1 MRNHRTM
8 AGSILIALA
17 TTAGIQAE
25 EILFEDITEK
35 AGIRFVHQHGGSGR
49 KYMVETMGSGACFLD
64 YDGDGDPDLYLVQGA
79 ALPGFEGSG
88 PLHNVLYENR
98 GPGRDGMVRFSPAAK
113 AGVEDTGWG
122 MGCAVGD
129 VDGDGDL
136 DLLVTNF
143 GSDVLYRNNGDGTF
157 TDITRA
163 AGVGDPRWSASA
175 AFGDADGDGDL
186 DLYVTHYVDL
196 TVENNRPCGDLLD
209 GRRSY
214 CHPNAYSPVDDSF
227 YRNRGDGT
235 FVEDKDAARPRA
247 PGNGL
252 GVVWSD
258 LDQDGRPDIYVAND
272 GSPNFLFLNR
282 GGMFEEIALLSGCA
296 VNDDGVSEA
305 GMGVQ
310 AEDFDGDGHTDLF
323 VTHLGMETNTLYRNL
338 GSGQFVDWS
347 LPSGVGAISFRLV
360 GFGTVALDYD
370 LDGDLDLM
378 VANGHILDDAP
389 RYWSNVTYAQPL
401 HLLENNGQGRFREVG
416 AQHGTI
422 FSKPLVGRGLALA
435 DVDGDGDLD
444 AVVTTSNGPV
454 HLLQARGA
462 TGSWIQLDLR
472 QAGPNPFAIGA
483 QVTIRA
489 GALTQIREVRSAS
502 SYLSQSDGTLHAG
515 LGDQRQAQVDV
526 RWPGGGSETFGPL
539 AAGKRHRIVQGGG
552 TAAEKG
558 TAKGQGR
565 P

>member
-1 MRNHRTM
+1 MRKHRTM
-8 AGSILIALA
+8 AGGVLIALA

-25 EILFEDITEK
+25 QILFEEITQE
-35 AGIRFVHQHGGSGR
+35 AGMRFVHQHGGSGR

-64 YDGDGDPDLYLVQGA
+64 YDDDGDPDLYLVQGA
-79 ALPGFEGSG
+79 ALPGFEASR

-98 GPGRDGMVRFSPAAK
+98 GPGKDGMVHFSPAAK

-122 MGCAVGD
+122 MGCAAAD

-143 GSDVLYRNNGDGTF
+143 GPDVLYRNNGDGTF
-157 TDITRA
+157 TDITA
-163 AGVGDPRWSASA
+163 ASGLGDGRWSASA
-175 AFGDADGDGDL
+175 AFGDADADGDL
-186 DLYVTHYVDL
+186 DLYVTHYVDH

-214 CHPNAYSPVDDSF
+214 CNPNAYSPVDDSF

-258 LDQDGRPDIYVAND
+258 LDQDGLPDIYVAND

-282 GGMFEEIALLSGCA
+282 GGKFEELGLLSGCA

-305 GMGVQ
+305 GMGVL

-360 GFGTVALDYD
+360 GFGTAALDYD

-401 HLLENNGQGRFREVG
+401 HLLENDGRGRFREVG
-416 AQHGTI
+416 AQHGAI
-422 FSKPLVGRGLALA
+422 FSEPLVGRGLALA

-444 AVVTTSNGPV
+444 AVVTTSNGPAR
-454 HLLQARGA
+454 LLQARGA
-462 TGSWIQLDLR
+462 KASWIQLDLR

-483 QVTIRA
+483 QVTLRA

-502 SYLSQSDGTLHAG
+502 SYLSQNAGTLHAG
-515 LGDQRQAQVDV
+515 LGDQREAQVDV
-526 RWPGGGSETFGPL
+526 RWPGGDSETFGPL
-539 AAGKRHRIVQGGG
+539 AAGERHLVLKGEGKRRP
-552 TAAEKG
+552 
-558 TAKGQGR
+558 QGR
-565 P
+565 GRP